1 MLRSPWLASRT
12 AASLA
17 LVTLIAA
24 SVVMGVEQ
32 EGGAEQELAS
42 SRTTELLPS
51 KPSKGLGAFVYNVP
65 STDPT
70 AANFDIYNYLN
81 GKPAAKP
88 GAPGAVGGP
97 VFGGAPAAPPA
108 TQQARVVRALK
119 YAERRVSRLE
129 RAVQRL
135 KRRSRVR
142 RIHLRVGKVGA
153 PGPQGGMGPPGPPG
167 TAGPVGPA
175 GPLGPSGKRGL
186 PGHRG
191 PPGRRGPP
199 SPRGPRGYPG
209 HRGARGPRGRRGPR
223 GARGSRGRPGIRRI
237 VHRHVRV
244 VRHVHR
250 SACRQRRSRAGL
262 RLCDCRG
269 SACRIEVHHRGRW
282 GSVCDDHWS
291 NADARVA
298 CRQLGYAGGRQI
310 QRL

>member
-186 PGHRG
+186 PG
-191 PPGRRGPP
+191 
-199 SPRGPRGYPG
+199 
-209 HRGARGPRGRRGPR
+209 RRGPR